1 MQAQTLETLGAL
13 ALDLKR
19 ASLAFWNGSTSTG
32 ERFIAEVVT
41 RQGEVN
47 MDEVDT
53 RTRNVLAAL
62 PGVFSQDDT
71 KKKAEDLLM
80 YSTLVQNRVTISLKL
95 LS

>member
-1 MQAQTLETLGAL
+1 
-13 ALDLKR
+13 
-19 ASLAFWNGSTSTG
+19 
-32 ERFIAEVVT
+32 
-41 RQGEVN
+41 

-53 RTRNVLAAL
+53 RTRNVLEAL